1 MRRLLATAA
10 ALGLSFTGLSVATAP
25 GAFAAT
31 ESAAEY
37 GCPGSLIDTYNTP
50 ASGEV
55 WGQLRLYYSSA
66 NGGTNCAVLL
76 AKKYYGTTHYME
88 VGINI
93 SGSSDTKLDS
103 GAYSRY
109 AGPVTVTRTNGHC
122 IDLGGG
128 EDIGGLW
135 AGRSVNRVHCG

>member
-1 MRRLLATAA
+1 MRRMLATAA
-10 ALGLSFTGLSVATAP
+10 ALGLSLTGLSVATAP

-31 ESAAEY
+31 ESAAAY
-37 GCPGSLIDTYNTP
+37 GCAGSLVDTYNTP

-93 SGSSDTKLDS
+93 SGSSNTKLDS
-103 GAYSRY
+103 GAYSHY
-109 AGPVTVTRTNGHC
+109 AGPVTVTQTNGHC

>member
-1 MRRLLATAA
+1 MRRTLATAA
-10 ALGLSFTGLSVATAP
+10 ALTLSFTGLGVATAP

-31 ESAAEY
+31 AGASEY

-76 AKKYYGTTHYME
+76 AKKYYGKSHYME

-93 SGSSDTKLDS
+93 TGSSNNKLDY
-103 GAYSRY
+103 GAYSYY
-109 AGPVTVTRTNGHC
+109 AGPVTVTSTNGHC

-128 EDIGGLW
+128 EDNGGIW
-135 AGRSVNRVHCG
+135 AGRSLKGVHCG

>member
-1 MRRLLATAA
+1 MRRILATTA
-10 ALGLSFTGLSVATAP
+10 ALALSFTGLSLATAP

-31 ESAAEY
+31 EAASEY

-76 AKKYYGTTHYME
+76 AKKYYGTVHYME

-93 SGSSDTKLDS
+93 SDSSNTKLDS
-103 GAYSRY
+103 GAYSHY
-109 AGPVTVTRTNGHC
+109 AGPVTVTSTNGHC

-128 EDIGGLW
+128 EDNGGLW
-135 AGRSVNRVHCG
+135 AGRSLKGVHCG

>member
-1 MRRLLATAA
+1 MRRTLATAA
-10 ALGLSFTGLSVATAP
+10 ALTLSFTALGVATAP

-31 ESAAEY
+31 AGASEY

-76 AKKYYGTTHYME
+76 AKKYYGKSHYME

-93 SGSSDTKLDS
+93 TGSSNNKLDY
-103 GAYSRY
+103 GAYSYY
-109 AGPVTVTRTNGHC
+109 AGPVTVTSTNGHC

-128 EDIGGLW
+128 EDNGGIW
-135 AGRSVNRVHCG
+135 AGRSLKGVHCG